1 MEVTAIIPALNEEE
15 RIANVLDAVKKSG
28 LVDRII
34 VVDDGSGDRT
44 AEVAEEMDVEVIRND
59 KNIGKGGALCKGL
72 KNCTSDVI
80 LFVDADLCG
89 LEPKD
94 IDALLRPVI
103 SDKYDMSVGIFS
115 NGRLTTDLAQR
126 VAPFL
131 SGQRAIK
138 RNILNDISG
147 LEISRYGAEVAIN
160 RYVKKNRVR
169 IKEVILEHVSHVMK
183 EEKMGLIRGFAERLK
198 MYWDIVKA
206 LKD

>member
-169 IKEVILEHVSHVMK
+169 IKEVTLEHVSHVMK